1 MSVDLSMF
9 DDMIVV
15 QEKEQKKYEKG
26 KAFHPHFVYALF
38 SLNKDMFGWVHYK
51 WFQCNHP
58 LDPVEY
64 DSDIVKGFKVMG
76 EGEEEAYECDKDLA
90 EAQKNYDLYGE
101 GWTGWGVDWKFMD
114 KVIRVPVGI
123 ELFYRWE
130 V

>member
-1 MSVDLSMF
+1 MSIDLSMF
-9 DDMIVV
+9 DDMVVV
-15 QEKEQKKYEKG
+15 QEEEQKKYEKG

-38 SLNKDMFGWVHYK
+38 SFNKDMFGWVHYE

-64 DSDIVKGFKVMG
+64 DSDIVKGFKVMS
-76 EGEEEAYECDKDLA
+76 EGDEESYECDKDIA
-90 EAQKNYDLYGE
+90 EWKKKVHHKGFDLYGL
-101 GWTGWGVDWKFMD
+101 DWKFID
-114 KVIRVPVGI
+114 KIIRVPVGI